1 MGGHSRRPK
10 KYSTG
15 SPAAGANSRKQPR
28 NSGEREITKQLVLE
42 KWFRDSNVG
51 FAYAAR
57 S

>member
-28 NSGEREITKQLVLE
+28 NSGERQITKQLVLE

-51 FAYAAR
+51 FAYAA
-57 S
+57 SS